1 MGAADMEKEFSV
13 TLTDRTEVVEYREA
27 NNVYRFDLGKKGREW
42 IVYLPP
48 SRDLPAADA
57 EKILAR
63 ITAYLGKRWWFWLFP
78 RTYTVRIEHK

>member
-1 MGAADMEKEFSV
+1 MEKEFSV
-13 TLTDRTEVVEYREA
+13 TLRDRTEVVEYRDA
-27 NNVYRFDLGKKGREW
+27 NSIYRFDLGKKGREW

-48 SRDLPAADA
+48 SRDMPAADA

-63 ITAYLGKRWWFWLFP
+63 ITAYLAKRWWFWLFP